1 MFPPNFD
8 NKFNKHFDE
17 LIRKLI
23 KIGNKRVM
31 KCNFLIAVET
41 FVGSNNIVMKILQNS
56 WIV

>member
-23 KIGNKRVM
+23 KIGSKRVM

-56 WIV
+56 